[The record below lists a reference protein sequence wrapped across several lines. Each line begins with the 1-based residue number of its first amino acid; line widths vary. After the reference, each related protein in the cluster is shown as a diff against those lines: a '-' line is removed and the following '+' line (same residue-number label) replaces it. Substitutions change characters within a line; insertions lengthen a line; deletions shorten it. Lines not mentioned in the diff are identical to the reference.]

1 MNKKLNNTKFAR
13 VLRRLFGEETGATM
27 MEYVIL
33 AVMIAAAVTA
43 AAIYFGNSAKNQ
55 MDVAGAAM
63 VGKPVEAGS
72 KAQASMETQSTEA
85 GKAHE
90 MAQKFSK
97 GTELQPNA
105 GSTGGGTS
113 SGR

>member
-1 MNKKLNNTKFAR
+1 MNSKFAR

-55 MDVAGAAM
+55 MQVAGDAM
-63 VGKPVEAGS
+63 VGNTKSSEVRSENSRDQQEAGV
-72 KAQASMETQSTEA
+72 T
-85 GKAHE
+85 
-90 MAQKFSK
+90 K
-97 GTELQPNA
+97 GNTSA
-105 GSTGGGTS
+105 ARFKKTTGGDTDAAGE
-113 SGR
+113 

>member
-1 MNKKLNNTKFAR
+1 MKNNTKLAR

-55 MDVAGAAM
+55 MKVAGQAM
-63 VGKPVEAGS
+63 TGDSAKAEASAITSRTIVETEAGS
-72 KAQASMETQSTEA
+72 AHTSAKNFSNVNDQLQQAE
-85 GKAHE
+85 
-90 MAQKFSK
+90 
-97 GTELQPNA
+97 
-105 GSTGGGTS
+105 
-113 SGR
+113 

>member
-43 AAIYFGNSAKNQ
+43 AAIYFGNTTKNQ
-55 MDVAGAAM
+55 MAVASTTMTGDVKVGAKASETTRET
-63 VGKPVEAGS
+63 VASENAEAH
-72 KAQASMETQSTEA
+72 KQAA
-85 GKAHE
+85 R
-90 MAQKFSK
+90 FSNLDK
-97 GTELQPNA
+97 GLTDT
-105 GSTGGGTS
+105 TGGGATK
-113 SGR
+113 